1 MEQVYKVFTNFSK
14 QLDKKATMAHKKTH
28 HQRKS
33 ISLGPFGVFIVFL
46 AGLLIG
52 RFYATLVTTDD
63 TNFGLNGAFSDAPS
77 CFYGS
82 STSKNGWHSIDVF
95 NGDQAHLRE
104 MLPPTIDWFSQASQD
119 RVVAALLGNK
129 RNGFFVD
136 LAANDATVLS
146 NTFSLEQR
154 LQWSGICIE
163 PTPQYWAN
171 LTYRDCQV
179 VAAIVGDKRMDE
191 VHFRFDAGDHSGIAG
206 EGFDNGVKFKSRSQK
221 KYTVTLH
228 EILFRFK
235 APKHIDYLSLD
246 VEGAEELIMLH
257 FPFSEYH
264 ISILTVERPKERL
277 RNLLE
282 TNGFQFLKRLT
293 RWGETLWAHQSVMDQ
308 LDLQVLDQFGPPRRN
323 ATTK

>member
-1 MEQVYKVFTNFSK
+1 
-14 QLDKKATMAHKKTH
+14 MAHNKTH
-28 HQRKS
+28 QQRKPV
-33 ISLGPFGVFIVFL
+33 SLGPFGISVVFVT
-46 AGLLIG
+46 GLLIG
-52 RFYATLVTTDD
+52 QYNSTLVTTEDV
-63 TNFGLNGAFSDAPS
+63 NFGLTDASSGSAS
-77 CFYGS
+77 CFHGS
-82 STSKNGWHSIDVF
+82 SSSNDGWHSIDVF
-95 NGDQAHLRE
+95 YGDQAHLRE
-104 MLPPTIDWFSQASQD
+104 LLPTTIEWFSQASQD

-146 NTFSLEQR
+146 NTFSQEQR

-191 VHFRFDAGDHSGIAG
+191 VHFRSDAGDHSGIAG

-228 EILFRFK
+228 EILIRFN

-257 FPFSEYH
+257 FPFSDYH

-293 RWGETLWAHQSVMDQ
+293 RWGETLWAHESVMDQ
-308 LDLQVLDQFGPPRRN
+308 LNLKVLDQFGPPPRN
-323 ATTK
+323 ATNK